1 MEDSYE
7 DGAIALV
14 VSPLEEKE
22 ELVLLDGY
30 LVLGVGLWLIVV
42 GGLENCEILVWFR
55 SHVENAGEC
64 GKGAVGR
71 LWCSGTPSAA
81 SVLYDRIV
89 GALGEQDSLT
99 ASLRFHS
106 SF

>member
-1 MEDSYE
+1 MP
-7 DGAIALV
+7 GAKIAGNVLIV
-14 VSPLEEKE
+14 GLLEEE
-22 ELVLLDGY
+22 EQLILLDRY
-30 LVLGVGLWLIVV
+30 LICCIWLWFVVV
-42 GGLENCEILVWFR
+42 GGLENCEIFVWFR

-99 ASLRFHS
+99 ASLRFDS
-106 SF
+106 LF